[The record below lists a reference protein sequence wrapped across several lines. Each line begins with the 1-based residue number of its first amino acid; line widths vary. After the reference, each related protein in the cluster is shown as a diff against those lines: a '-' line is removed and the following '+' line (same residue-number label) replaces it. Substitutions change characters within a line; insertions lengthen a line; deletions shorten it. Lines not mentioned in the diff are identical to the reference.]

1 MIYNIKIK
9 KNKKKFRKN
18 KPRFKKTLFH
28 SNNFLFKKKSSF
40 NNKYRTKKVV
50 YKHLKFIYFLKFII
64 IIILLLLL
72 LLIRIQLKYFSC
84 INDIEIENYGLTFKR
99 KMKEYNKEKNKFAI
113 FSRTRCP
120 SCGLF
125 SFYIIHLGCINYYLS
140 KGYIPIVDLQS
151 FKNRYNLN
159 DTSVYN
165 LWELFFYQPNNY
177 TLEEVKKY
185 AKNVENFICTDNLI
199 SYPHYN
205 INNNYT
211 SMNFWHKFAEKY
223 MPIKNNIMN
232 EVKINMKKLF
242 GNSKNILGVMIR
254 GTDYIKN
261 RPKYH
266 PIQPDVKQVISDVK
280 KFDKEYKYD
289 FIFFATEDEEIRIKF
304 LSAFDNKVKIVTK
317 EDFIQIENYN
327 SGINKVLNY
336 MKNYLINIIILSK
349 CLDIITSRTSGSSGV
364 FVLTKGFRHSKVYFL
379 GYY

>member
-1 MIYNIKIK
+1 MIYNINIK
-9 KNKKKFRKN
+9 KNKKKFWKN
-18 KPRFKKTLFH
+18 KTIFKKTLFQINK
-28 SNNFLFKKKSSF
+28 SLFKNKSSF
-40 NNKYRTKKVV
+40 NKKNRTKNDV
-50 YKHLKFIYFLKFII
+50 YKHLKFNYILKFII
-64 IIILLLLL
+64 IL
-72 LLIRIQLKYFSC
+72 LLIIFQPKYFSFL
-84 INDIEIENYGLTFKR
+84 NDIEIDNYGLTLKR
-99 KMKEYNKEKNKFAI
+99 KMKEYNKDKNKFAI
-113 FSRTRCP
+113 ISRTDCT

-151 FKNRYNLN
+151 FKNRYNLG

-185 AKNVENFICTDNLI
+185 ARNVENFICTVNLVNV
-199 SYPHYN
+199 SYPHEHLIY
-205 INNNYT
+205 NNY
-211 SMNFWHKFAEKY
+211 SMMNFWHKFAKKY

-232 EVKINMKKLF
+232 EVKIIMKKLF

-254 GTDYIKN
+254 GTDYTKY
-261 RPKYH
+261 RPKGH
-266 PIQPDVKQVISDVK
+266 PIQPDIKQVISDVK
-280 KFDKEYKYD
+280 QFDKEYKYD
-289 FIFFATEDEEIRIKF
+289 FIFFATEDEKIRINF

-379 GYY
+379 GTY